1 METSDPRPVRRGSS
15 FSHFFLLPS
24 SSLFSLPLYLLLSLP
39 PSVSLSL
46 FLSSSLFLLLSFCFA
61 LSQTKHGLN
70 ITDYIPPNPA
80 MIVIPTGTPLHPV
93 HMPETKC
100 YFQLHSPHPQCL
112 INEVLPILLKIS
124 SICPS
129 FLFPTNTTKLEED
142 SFIRHITQLSVM
154 NLLNYTSIKYRRL
167 FTWLSILV
175 TV

>member
-1 METSDPRPVRRGSS
+1 MAQTQLLTQVLNSYA
-15 FSHFFLLPS
+15 LLPIDS
-24 SSLFSLPLYLLLSLP
+24 RPHILP
-39 PSVSLSL
+39 
-46 FLSSSLFLLLSFCFA
+46 
-61 LSQTKHGLN
+61 QTKHGLN

-80 MIVIPTGTPLHPV
+80 MIVIPTGTPLYPV

-175 TV
+175 TVQEGMGRTRWEKEDAQEKVKLKRKK